1 MHLFY
6 VMGRG
11 SASGLL
17 LTIIRSSYNVSSRQD
32 DEVRMPQKRN
42 ADQLPV
48 AQPGPGLTLEF
59 RHYGPGDEARII
71 ELFERTFGRTMGR
84 EESAGHWE
92 WEYLRNPSGKQAI
105 LLAFAGETLAAQYA
119 VLPLRVQVDG
129 REMDG
134 ALSLD
139 TATDAAFRGRGLMPK
154 LAEQLYAELAE
165 QGYVAVFGFP
175 NVLSTPI
182 IFGKLRWQ
190 ELAPFPLLLK
200 PLSGAVRRKLGERGG
215 AWKPLAILAEGVWA
229 AWRPRP
235 RRLPSGLEA
244 VEVRR
249 FPDDTDE
256 FWQRASPGKRFI
268 VVRDRRYLDWRYA
281 DNPEHLYHLWTLREQ
296 GRLVGTMVTRVEP
309 RFGLQTGFIL
319 DVLCEESAPEVA
331 AALVGLAE
339 RTMVEEGAQV
349 LSCLMYP
356 GTVVHRALRAA
367 GFLSVPRRF
376 FPQEIH
382 FGYRRLAPTVD
393 PSLLSEPMSWYL
405 TWGDSDVV

>member
-1 MHLFY
+1 MLKERQG
-6 VMGRG
+6 VQSPTPIPG
-11 SASGLL
+11 SN
-17 LTIIRSSYNVSSRQD
+17 I
-32 DEVRMPQKRN
+32 KF
-42 ADQLPV
+42 
-48 AQPGPGLTLEF
+48 EF
-59 RHYGPGDEARII
+59 RHYRRGDETRII

-84 EESAGHWE
+84 EESARHWE

-105 LLAFAGETLAAQYA
+105 LLAFADETLAAQYA

-129 REMDG
+129 RVMDG

-165 QGYVAVFGFP
+165 QGHVAVFGFP

-200 PLSGAVRRKLGERGG
+200 PLAGAVRRKLGERGG
-215 AWKPLAILAEGVWA
+215 AWAPLAFLAEAVWA
-229 AWRPRP
+229 VWRPRP
-235 RRLPSGLEA
+235 RPLPSGLEV

-256 FWQRASPGKRFI
+256 FWQRASAGKRFI
-268 VVRDRRYLDWRYA
+268 VVRDRPYLDWRYS
-281 DNPEHLYHLWTLREQ
+281 DNPERLYRLWTLREQ
-296 GRLVGTMVTRVEP
+296 GRLVGTLVTRVEP

-331 AALVGLAE
+331 AALVALAE
-339 RTMVEEGAQV
+339 RTMGEEGAQV

-356 GTVVHRALRAA
+356 GTVVHRALRKA
-367 GFLSVPRRF
+367 GFIPVPRRL

-382 FGYRRLAPTVD
+382 FGYRPLAPTVD
-393 PSLLSEPMSWYL
+393 RALLRDPSHWYV